1 MDFTEN
7 STSEALVTLSTQV
20 SDLEFSV
27 VMNTSET
34 PVKKIAPKFHTH
46 PYFELI
52 TASRGSF
59 AVEKTSGE
67 SVTVRTGDF
76 CIVAPK
82 QLHCTSSAD
91 ASAEM
96 LSMRFSYK
104 RVKGAPAKLFD
115 IFDSSASKM
124 GDMIC
129 FTEGVRISEFM
140 LSVRNEIVSGDI
152 AAEYMAQSLL
162 QCLCIELLRVFSMS
176 ALKEDAQMIG
186 RDDNKESRYFMIEK
200 WFDENSS
207 RRVTERD
214 LAASLNLSSRQ
225 VSRILREIFDMSFR
239 ELLIKVRLDNAL
251 RMLTKS
257 DWPID
262 KIAVSVGYNNLSGFY
277 KAFRARFGM
286 TVGEYRKNHMIE
298 AAKK

>member
-1 MDFTEN
+1 MKTVKNTVPE
-7 STSEALVTLSTQV
+7 TLVTLSTQV

-27 VMNTSET
+27 VMNTNKSFIWED
-34 PVKKIAPKFHTH
+34 PPKFHTH
-46 PYFELI
+46 SYFELL
-52 TASRGSF
+52 TAIRGNF
-59 AVEKTSGE
+59 CVEKTNGE
-67 SVTVRTGDF
+67 SVTVRTGDI
-76 CIVAPK
+76 CIIAPN
-82 QLHCTSSAD
+82 QLHCTSAAD

-96 LSMRFSYK
+96 LTMRFSYK

-115 IFDSSASKM
+115 IFDGTVSKM
-124 GDMIC
+124 GDMTC
-129 FTEGVRISEFM
+129 FADGARISEFM
-140 LSVRNEIVSGDI
+140 KSVRNELASGDV
-152 AAEYMAQSLL
+152 AAEHMAQSLL

-176 ALKEDAQMIG
+176 ALKDDAQMLG

-200 WFDENSS
+200 WFEENAP
-207 RRVTERD
+207 RRVTESD

-239 ELLIKVRLDNAL
+239 EMLIKVRLDHAL

-257 DWPID
+257 DWSID

-286 TVGEYRKNHMIE
+286 TVGEYRKTYMTE
-298 AAKK
+298 DSKK